1 MFNHV
6 GVMGRLTHD
15 PELRRTQNGT
25 AVISFTL
32 AVERDVKSKVTD
44 ERVTDWIDC
53 VAWRGTAEFIARNF
67 RKGQSALVSG
77 RLQTRDWFDANGNK
91 RRSVEVL
98 ADEVYFA
105 GPRKNGDSGVAGAV
119 SGGVSG
125 SVAKMYGPPLAAPAP
140 APCPCAADAYT
151 AYGMQLEGFEPLV
164 SDVCTKEDLPF

>member
-15 PELRRTQNGT
+15 PELRRTQSGT
-25 AVISFTL
+25 AVASFTL
-32 AVERDVKSKVTD
+32 AVERDAKSKATD
-44 ERVTDWIDC
+44 ERATDWIDC
-53 VAWRGTAEFIARNF
+53 VAWRGTAEFLARNF

-77 RLQTRDWFDANGNK
+77 RLQTRDWVDADGKK

-98 ADEVYFA
+98 VDEVYFS
-105 GPRKNGDSGVAGAV
+105 GPRKNGDSEPSGPFPAGFPR
-119 SGGVSG
+119 S
-125 SVAKMYGPPLAAPAP
+125 APVP
-140 APCPCAADAYT
+140 APCAADACT